1 MLKHLVIV
9 AALSASVLLPAGARA
24 QDLLSIWH
32 AAAEHDLQLDV
43 ARADHG
49 ASETLRD
56 QAAALGRPQVGITLG
71 AGLGA
76 DDVTMRGARFSAP
89 GMGQFDGARFATSV
103 NGGLA
108 TRLGIVARQP
118 LIDAA
123 RDAQQAE
130 LRLSADMGD
139 TAWRDARTALMMTTA
154 ERYFALAVAEERVR
168 VMQQQVDAF
177 KQAQAE
183 AHERY
188 RIGAAPVTDT
198 HEADAA
204 LASAEAQLAAAQ
216 LQSGTSRRVLADSTG
231 LARPHAAL
239 PATEPAEVQNWPY
252 WEQAVQAD
260 NPRLR
265 LLTQAIAV
273 SEQKLHEQSVAGRPV
288 VDLVARASQDRLA
301 GGGDF
306 GSAANRHIDGMVGVQ
321 ITIPLGI
328 DGMPEARERE
338 AVMHLEKARA
348 ELDLAR
354 QQVGQQAYA
363 AWDGLQAGTAQ
374 VKALAQGLKANAARL
389 DATRLGHEVGDR
401 TTLDVLNAENAY
413 TEAQLAL
420 AQARSDQVLTRLR
433 LAALADQLN
442 EGVLGQVNATL
453 ERRSQQ

>member
-1 MLKHLVIV
+1 MVRNFLLACAV
-9 AALSASVLLPAGARA
+9 ACGVLLPAGAWA
-24 QDLLSIWH
+24 QDLLAIWH
-32 AAAEHDLQLDV
+32 AARAHDPALDV
-43 ARADHG
+43 ARAAHG
-49 ASETLRD
+49 ATDTLRD
-56 QAAALGRPQVGITLG
+56 QAAALGRPQVAITLG

-76 DDVTMRGARFSAP
+76 DDVAMRGARFSAP
-89 GMGQFDGARFATSV
+89 GVGSFDDARFATSV

-108 TRLGIVARQP
+108 TRLGITARQP

-123 RDAQQAE
+123 RDAQQTE

-139 TAWRDARTALMMTTA
+139 TAWRDARTRLMLTTA
-154 ERYFALAVAEERVR
+154 ERYFALALAEERVR
-168 VMQQQVDAF
+168 VMQQQVEALRR
-177 KQAQAE
+177 AQAE

-204 LASAEAQLAAAQ
+204 LAAAQARLSAAQ
-216 LQSGTSRRVLADSTG
+216 LQASTHRRVLADSTG
-231 LARPHAAL
+231 LALPHASLPISAL
-239 PATEPAEVQNWPY
+239 SAVQNWPY

-265 LLTQAIAV
+265 SLRQAIAV
-273 SEQKLHEQSVAGRPV
+273 SEQKLHEQSVAGRPR
-288 VDLVARASQDRLA
+288 VDLVAQASQQRLA

-306 GSAANRHIDGMVGVQ
+306 GSAANRHFDGMVGVQ

-328 DGMPEARERE
+328 DGMREARERE
-338 AVMHLEKARA
+338 AAMHLEKARA

-363 AWDGLQAGTAQ
+363 AWDGLHTGAAQ
-374 VKALAQGLKANAARL
+374 IAALEQGLKASAARL

-413 TEAQLAL
+413 ADAQLAL
-420 AQARSDQVLTRLR
+420 AQARSDQVLTRLK
-433 LAALADQLN
+433 LAALAEQLD

-453 ERRSQQ
+453 DHGAGK